1 MASRKYTGDYRI
13 EPHLCSNGKIK
24 DVPVYCGDYF
34 RYAGDSEKIRRSLW
48 ATALLHLLLS
58 VTLLAP
64 LFFSCSYI
72 QQFYVMIPI
81 LVAMVP
87 AALLWA
93 GLWRLWR
100 VKAPVTRE
108 YRDKSA
114 GRMEWCS
121 TFQLI
126 VSAVSVVSTIV
137 FVVLCEKTLLDW
149 LFSILSVLRLLL
161 SLPIYFLR
169 GTFEMVRSEEKP
181 AA

>member
-1 MASRKYTGDYRI
+1 M
-13 EPHLCSNGKIK
+13 
-24 DVPVYCGDYF
+24 
-34 RYAGDSEKIRRSLW
+34 
-48 ATALLHLLLS
+48 
-58 VTLLAP
+58 
-64 LFFSCSYI
+64 
-72 QQFYVMIPI
+72 
-81 LVAMVP
+81 
-87 AALLWA
+87 
-93 GLWRLWR
+93 
-100 VKAPVTRE
+100 TRE